1 MGNSPDDLDI
11 FIHAYQDSPIDSF
24 CQSIKRDIAPIKNA
38 ISHSISSGFVEGN
51 NNKFKLIKRIV
62 YGRSGLVNLSK
73 KCLLAFSA
81 TQEDFTLSDLL

>member
-1 MGNSPDDLDI
+1 MDI

-62 YGRSGLVNLSK
+62 
-73 KCLLAFSA
+73 
-81 TQEDFTLSDLL
+81 

>member
-1 MGNSPDDLDI
+1 M
-11 FIHAYQDSPIDSF
+11 
-24 CQSIKRDIAPIKNA
+24 
-38 ISHSISSGFVEGN
+38 SHSISSGFVEGN

-81 TQEDFTLSDLL
+81 TQEDFSLSDLL

>member
-1 MGNSPDDLDI
+1 PAIKEKYPIVSETETIFREFHTIIMGNSPDDLDI

-51 NNKFKLIKRIV
+51 N
-62 YGRSGLVNLSK
+62 
-73 KCLLAFSA
+73 
-81 TQEDFTLSDLL
+81 